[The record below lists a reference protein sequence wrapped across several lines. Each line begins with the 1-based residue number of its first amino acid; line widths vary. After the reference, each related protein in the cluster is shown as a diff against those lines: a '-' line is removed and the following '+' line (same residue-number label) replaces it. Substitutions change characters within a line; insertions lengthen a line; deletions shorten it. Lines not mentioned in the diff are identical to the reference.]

1 MSNLEVKG
9 PINFK
14 NVTDVAGMKIIPVSA
29 HQGVARLS
37 IEQKFDAKQRPASV
51 IYTLDKSGSM
61 AGAAMRNAVIGI
73 IAAINKN
80 LDNVEKM
87 FLVIYDVNATII
99 QVTKDNQKETIQM
112 LNRLSAGNR
121 TSFTNMF
128 MAIEKIATENFMEDF
143 VIYIFTDG
151 QHTPDYD
158 DSVMYQSTQQ
168 SLKTLLKNRPGKSCV
183 KTRAFSSGVDVPVMS
198 NLTTFGMEA
207 GDFQYANS
215 AAEITSMLEND
226 EFLHVKTITGTLH
239 IGDSKFSL
247 SFYNNDVNSA
257 SAQPAGAVSSVAQP
271 AGQPLNSNVQPV
283 DIDNPNKVAQPSKTT
298 KYEAQVIIDV
308 RLLTNVASP
317 FIILNGANNTRLNL
331 ILDDSTSDT
340 TEQFD
345 AMLFAFGTQLK
356 SLATQLV
363 DASGNKPVI
372 NKLITS
378 LQEFDR
384 SSVLTYDNIY
394 NKIKSRIARKQYG
407 ARYNEFRTELGS
419 VISMASNMLRGASSG
434 DMARILNVGHSVA
447 RRGLQ
452 KRLDT
457 LALTGVA
464 KLESADQALASM
476 QFEEKKV
483 SKEFKDCP
491 IKCMITLST
500 PAEAVLDADMMC
512 MTGFMTRPEAAIA
525 SADQIR
531 IESLNSLDSA
541 MLWSVFSDELLKGLD
556 EKSTFEKAAAIHGGF
571 DVTTKMRNSDVRGVA
586 SNAYR
591 GKLNFAYPLYI
602 NATHW
607 QVAKHYLPRVVAWMS
622 TLDFAAQAFDQIRTI
637 PFVVMGHAMMN
648 YIYDPTEH
656 SLQVLMNTM
665 RVAWQVKID
674 YNLKHIQEEFEAWVA
689 GYAGRVP
696 KVINNLFVFLTKLMF
711 VSDPDFDYTNQQY
724 IKPKVDDSF
733 WISVFEELLRREL
746 AKKNTDGKLLSNT
759 FVADRCEYKSFV
771 NVSAASASADEEVKY
786 AKMINPNASIP
797 SENKEAYVAPTFS
810 EEHLVVNDPVI
821 DVMIQRVMRSVQ
833 GGLHMIKAVKHF
845 YEMIRS
851 NDLQLV
857 FIDLDINNGM
867 VLDGIRSMISMEAY
881 PRLPVSPPGVEVIPE
896 RIEPPFGM
904 TQDELYRMIVLNNRL
919 TDNNTRELSKESYLD
934 GNSILIR
941 EVASCIQSETS
952 RQTAILT
959 GKHNAHV
966 ADLFARTD
974 NLETAM
980 GIIRAECPNVGAQI
994 FHDLLTE
1001 MQKLTHI
1008 PHREAKLKMLVDGY
1022 YDVEANGNMLA
1033 RRCQLYREGF
1043 RFAASYRNRK
1053 RLIYAANVQRGRQGQ
1068 APMTRAE
1075 CNELFRWSDLS
1086 KGCCHTRNYVGR
1098 PIGCNGTCGF
1108 QGM

>member
-1 MSNLEVKG
+1 MSNLQSSQMSIVVPDAE
-9 PINFK
+9 FK

-37 IEQKFDAKQRPASV
+37 IEQKSDAKQRPASV

-87 FLVIYDVNATII
+87 FLIVYDVNATII
-99 QVTKDNQKETIQM
+99 QVTKNNQKETIQM
-112 LNRLSAGNR
+112 LERLSAGNR

-128 MAIEKIATENFMEDF
+128 IAIEKIATENFMEDF

-151 QHTPDYD
+151 EHMPGYD

-168 SLKTLLKNRPGKSCV
+168 SLKILLKNRPGKSCV
-183 KTRAFSSGVDVPVMS
+183 KTRAFSNGVDVPVMS

-239 IGDSKFSL
+239 IGDSKFPL

-257 SAQPAGAVSSVAQP
+257 
-271 AGQPLNSNVQPV
+271 
-283 DIDNPNKVAQPSKTT
+283 VAQPSKTT

-308 RLLTNVASP
+308 RLLTNVATP
-317 FIILNGANNTRLNL
+317 FIILNGADNIRLNL

-363 DASGNKPVI
+363 DANGNKPVI
-372 NKLITS
+372 NKLIAS

-384 SSVLTYDNIY
+384 NSVLTYDNIY

-464 KLESADQALASM
+464 KLESADQALM
-476 QFEEKKV
+476 NLQFEEKEVNDAFEK
-483 SKEFKDCP
+483 CP

-500 PAEAVLDADMMC
+500 PAEAVLDSDMMC
-512 MTGFMTRPEAAIA
+512 MTGFMTRPEVAIA

-531 IESLNSLDSA
+531 IEKLNSLDSA
-541 MLWSVFSDELLKGLD
+541 MLWSVFSDELLKGID
-556 EKSTFEKAAAIHGGF
+556 DKPMSEKAAAIHGGF
-571 DVTTKMRNSDVRGVA
+571 DVSTKMRNPEVLGVA
-586 SNAYR
+586 TDAYR

-602 NATHW
+602 NPTHW

-674 YNLKHIQEEFEAWVA
+674 YNLKHIQEEFETWLYD
-689 GYAGRVP
+689 YAGRVP
-696 KVINNLFVFLTKLMF
+696 KVISNLFVFLTKLMF
-711 VSDPDFDYTNQQY
+711 VSDPDVDYVNQQR

-733 WISVFEELLRREL
+733 WISVFEELLRRDL
-746 AKKNTDGKLLSNT
+746 AKKNTDGKLISST

-771 NVSAASASADEEVKY
+771 NVSTANAGADEEIQY
-786 AKMINPNASIP
+786 AKMINPNASIS
-797 SENKEAYVAPTFS
+797 SENKGAYVAPTFS

-821 DVMIQRVMRSVQ
+821 DVMIQRVMCNVQ

-845 YEMIRS
+845 YEMLRTI
-851 NDLQLV
+851 NLELL
-857 FIDLDINNGM
+857 FIELDVNNGI
-867 VLDGIRSMISMEAY
+867 VTDGIRSMFNLEAY
-881 PRLPVSPPGVEVIPE
+881 PRLPVPPPGAQIIPSK
-896 RIEPPFGM
+896 IEPPFGM

-919 TDNNTRELSKESYLD
+919 TDNNTRELSKESYLY

-952 RQTAILT
+952 RQTAVLT

-980 GIIRAECPNVGAQI
+980 GIIRSECPNVGAQI

-1022 YDVEANGNMLA
+1022 YDVEANGDTPA

-1043 RFAASYRNRK
+1043 TFAASYRNRR